1 MVPRFFYV
9 HTLMGTIYLFTNL
22 NILWYMNWLWII
34 LIVAVVGEIIGFIN
48 NGKEGAVEGGLGAAF
63 GCGSVILQI
72 FLSVLS
78 IALVIA
84 LFGWLFKG
92 CS

>member
-1 MVPRFFYV
+1 M
-9 HTLMGTIYLFTNL
+9 T
-22 NILWYMNWLWII
+22 WLWVI
-34 LIVAVVGEIIGFIN
+34 LAVGVIGAIIGFLN

-63 GCGSVILQI
+63 GCGSVIVQI
-72 FLSVLS
+72 FLTVLS
-78 IALVIA
+78 LALVIA

>member
-1 MVPRFFYV
+1 M
-9 HTLMGTIYLFTNL
+9 T
-22 NILWYMNWLWII
+22 WLWVI
-34 LIVAVVGEIIGFIN
+34 LAVGVIGAIIGFLN

-63 GCGSVILQI
+63 GCGSVIVQI
-72 FLSVLS
+72 FLTVLS
-78 IALVIA
+78 LALIIA